1 MSSTNANMKTSLIS
15 VFTAS
20 LLGIA
25 SYASGRNFDVA
36 DFTAILFTT
45 GLVAW
50 TIDQYSREARV
61 LNVNRPILFPVR
73 LAGRPAKL
81 APGRVA
87 A

>member
-1 MSSTNANMKTSLIS
+1 MKTALTSLI
-15 VFTAS
+15 TAS

-25 SYASGRNFDVA
+25 SYASGRAFDAA

-50 TIDQYSREARV
+50 TIDQYSREPRSLYRNQV
-61 LNVNRPILFPVR
+61 IHLSLTPVVRPVIAQVKR
-73 LAGRPAKL
+73 I
-81 APGRVA
+81 A